1 MMIIIILAGYSGKKW
16 DAVQESIGIIWHNY
30 NNYSKPL
37 KCIILEDCYCMEET
51 QIELGKQ

>member
-1 MMIIIILAGYSGKKW
+1 MIIIILAGYSGKKW